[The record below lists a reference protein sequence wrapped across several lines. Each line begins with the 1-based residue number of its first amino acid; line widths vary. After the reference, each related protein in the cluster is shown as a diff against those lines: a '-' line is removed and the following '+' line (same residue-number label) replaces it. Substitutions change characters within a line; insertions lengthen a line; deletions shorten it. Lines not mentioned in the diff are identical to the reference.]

1 MFCTTRPGSI
11 PGLKCVQIGTVEM
24 YKDVGMILLHLRYG
38 CLIIYYFMKYTGF
51 ERDFFQLQNVRVMLP
66 DDAW

>member
-1 MFCTTRPGSI
+1 MC
-11 PGLKCVQIGTVEM
+11 IGTVEM
-24 YKDVGMILLHLRYG
+24 YKYVGMILFHLPYG